1 VKIELFPNP
10 AFGEWAIKLESYQD
24 GNNFTVEILD
34 IFGREIIHFPLNN
47 RELFIEKNS
56 LMNAGSYIVR
66 VMDANRVTQFSQIL
80 VVYYGLNSLNHG

>member
-47 RELFIEKNS
+47 RELIIEKNS

-66 VMDANRVTQFSQIL
+66 VMDANRATQFSQIL
-80 VVYYGLNSLNHG
+80 VVYYGLNSLNHD